1 MTELVLVKAA
11 DCRPLRHE
19 VLRPEQPVEACE
31 YPDDDL
37 DTSVHLAVKD
47 GKRTVGVLSM
57 YRHERD
63 GLGSEVWRVRGMA
76 VPEDERR
83 KGHGRQLLLA
93 AQAVAEKRGGGMWC
107 NARSTAAPFYQAFG
121 FEVLGDEFEIEGIGP
136 HVIMTWRPQ
145 P

>member
-1 MTELVLVKAA
+1 MTELVLVKAVA
-11 DCRPLRHE
+11 CRPLRHD
-19 VLRPEQPVEACE
+19 VLGPHQPAEACV
-31 YPDDDL
+31 YADDDL
-37 DTSVHLAVKD
+37 DTSLHLAIKK
-47 GKRTVGVLSM
+47 GKATVGVLSM

-107 NARSTAAPFYQAFG
+107 NARSSAAPFYEAFG
-121 FEVLGDEFEIEGIGP
+121 FRALGEPFAIDGLGE
-136 HVIMTWRPQ
+136 HVIMSWRPK